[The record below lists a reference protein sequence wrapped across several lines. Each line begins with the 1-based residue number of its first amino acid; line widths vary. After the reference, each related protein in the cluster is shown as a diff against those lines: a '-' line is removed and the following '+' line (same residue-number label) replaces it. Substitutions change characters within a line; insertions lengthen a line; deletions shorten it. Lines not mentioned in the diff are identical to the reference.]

1 MDLAAISDFISN
13 TGVPVAL
20 SIVLFFLW
28 YKEMNSHKE
37 ESKLFTA
44 AINNNTQALNELS
57 LMLKEMKENE
67 SND

>member
-20 SIVLFFLW
+20 CIALFFLW
-28 YKEMNSHKE
+28 YREMNSHKE
-37 ESKLFTA
+37 ESKLFTM

>member
-1 MDLAAISDFISN
+1 MDLAAISDFIAN

-20 SIVLFFLW
+20 CIALFFLW
-28 YKEMNSHKE
+28 YREMNSHKE

-57 LMLKEMKENE
+57 HMLKEMKENE
-67 SND
+67 STD

>member
-20 SIVLFFLW
+20 CTALFFLW
-28 YKEMNSHKE
+28 YREMNSHKE
-37 ESKLFTA
+37 ESKLFTE

-57 LMLKEMKENE
+57 LMLKEMKEDG